1 MNDIDK
7 NSWPSM
13 YLKKIIFND
22 NSEIEL
28 NRNDIILFVG
38 ANNVGK
44 SQVLK
49 DIADQFINTNN
60 KKVVIQDIDIEEEN
74 IDFKTVSNYLKS
86 HFSYDDKSRCY
97 SIAIPNG
104 EINHF
109 GKDFLKEDYF
119 SSGSAYSFL
128 FTYLNTENRLNITKP
143 IICNSVLDYWSLNIM
158 RQLEKNRYAI
168 DDLNNLLF
176 LIFGIGIDVY
186 EDFINSQFIKMYKIG
201 NQEIIKKTVS
211 TNRRDSLEELKK
223 LENLYDQGDGIRS
236 AVAILA
242 SLIVS
247 NHTLYLIDEP
257 ETFLHP
263 PQAKMLGRNIVQVS
277 KDKQCFISTHNI
289 DLIRGVLEEDASRV
303 KIIKI
308 DRQEKINTFNII
320 DNKSIAKLS
329 TDKNLKYTN
338 VLNGLFYKQIVLCE
352 NESDCKFYSTILE
365 ELDLKTYQNTLFC
378 AVGGKDQ
385 FKLIVPLL
393 INLNIKWR
401 VIADIDLIN
410 NIDKL
415 KQLLNAIEP
424 RSYDSISNSHKLFLS
439 EFEEKKDQTVKKQ
452 KDIKKEIINIF
463 TNDDYMTDEQ
473 VKKIRRL
480 LKKTSSLKELKVGGK
495 NILPAGNC
503 INYFE
508 EIIHFLADNNIY
520 ILECGEIE
528 RLVPNIE
535 AHGNS
540 WVEKVFDQY
549 DDINEKVYDN
559 AKDFLRKVFNFNIQ

>member
-74 IDFKTVSNYLKS
+74 IDFKTVGNYLKS

-143 IICNSVLDYWSLNIM
+143 IICNNVLDYWSLNIM

>member
-1 MNDIDK
+1 
-7 NSWPSM
+7 
-13 YLKKIIFND
+13 
-22 NSEIEL
+22 
-28 NRNDIILFVG
+28 
-38 ANNVGK
+38 
-44 SQVLK
+44 
-49 DIADQFINTNN
+49 
-60 KKVVIQDIDIEEEN
+60 
-74 IDFKTVSNYLKS
+74 
-86 HFSYDDKSRCY
+86 
-97 SIAIPNG
+97 
-104 EINHF
+104 
-109 GKDFLKEDYF
+109 
-119 SSGSAYSFL
+119 
-128 FTYLNTENRLNITKP
+128 
-143 IICNSVLDYWSLNIM
+143 M

-308 DRQEKINTFNII
+308 DRQENINTFNII
-320 DNKSIAKLS
+320 DNNSIAKLS

-463 TNDDYMTDEQ
+463 
-473 VKKIRRL
+473 L
-480 LKKTSSLKELKVGGK
+480 
-495 NILPAGNC
+495 
-503 INYFE
+503 IN
-508 EIIHFLADNNIY
+508 HLTHVHSMV
-520 ILECGEIE
+520 
-528 RLVPNIE
+528 R
-535 AHGNS
+535 
-540 WVEKVFDQY
+540 
-549 DDINEKVYDN
+549 IN
-559 AKDFLRKVFNFNIQ
+559 

>member
-1 MNDIDK
+1 
-7 NSWPSM
+7 
-13 YLKKIIFND
+13 
-22 NSEIEL
+22 
-28 NRNDIILFVG
+28 
-38 ANNVGK
+38 
-44 SQVLK
+44 
-49 DIADQFINTNN
+49 
-60 KKVVIQDIDIEEEN
+60 
-74 IDFKTVSNYLKS
+74 
-86 HFSYDDKSRCY
+86 
-97 SIAIPNG
+97 
-104 EINHF
+104 
-109 GKDFLKEDYF
+109 
-119 SSGSAYSFL
+119 
-128 FTYLNTENRLNITKP
+128 
-143 IICNSVLDYWSLNIM
+143 M

-308 DRQEKINTFNII
+308 DRQENINTFNII

-520 ILECGEIE
+520 VLECGEIE

-549 DDINEKVYDN
+549 DDINEKVYDK

>member
-74 IDFKTVSNYLKS
+74 IDFKTVGNYLES

-143 IICNSVLDYWSLNIM
+143 IICNNVLDYWSLNIM

-308 DRQEKINTFNII
+308 DRQENINTFNLI

-463 TNDDYMTDEQ
+463 TNDDYMSDEQ

-520 ILECGEIE
+520 VLECGEIE

>member
-74 IDFKTVSNYLKS
+74 IDFKTVGNYLKS

-143 IICNSVLDYWSLNIM
+143 IICNNVLDYWSLNIM

-247 NHTLYLIDEP
+247 NHALYLIDEP

-308 DRQEKINTFNII
+308 DRQENINTFNII
-320 DNKSIAKLS
+320 DNKN
-329 TDKNLKYTN
+329 DTN
-338 VLNGLFYKQIVLCE
+338 VSAF
-352 NESDCKFYSTILE
+352 
-365 ELDLKTYQNTLFC
+365 
-378 AVGGKDQ
+378 
-385 FKLIVPLL
+385 
-393 INLNIKWR
+393 
-401 VIADIDLIN
+401 
-410 NIDKL
+410 
-415 KQLLNAIEP
+415 
-424 RSYDSISNSHKLFLS
+424 
-439 EFEEKKDQTVKKQ
+439 
-452 KDIKKEIINIF
+452 
-463 TNDDYMTDEQ
+463 
-473 VKKIRRL
+473 
-480 LKKTSSLKELKVGGK
+480 
-495 NILPAGNC
+495 
-503 INYFE
+503 
-508 EIIHFLADNNIY
+508 
-520 ILECGEIE
+520 
-528 RLVPNIE
+528 
-535 AHGNS
+535 S
-540 WVEKVFDQY
+540 WP
-549 DDINEKVYDN
+549 
-559 AKDFLRKVFNFNIQ
+559 

>member
-74 IDFKTVSNYLKS
+74 IDFKTVGNYLKS

-143 IICNSVLDYWSLNIM
+143 IICNNVLDYWSLNIM

-308 DRQEKINTFNII
+308 DRQENINTFNII

-415 KQLLNAIEP
+415 KQLLNAIEL

-520 ILECGEIE
+520 VLECGEIE

>member
-74 IDFKTVSNYLKS
+74 IDFKTVGNYLKS

-143 IICNSVLDYWSLNIM
+143 IICNNVLDYWSLNIM

-308 DRQEKINTFNII
+308 DRQENINTFNII

-520 ILECGEIE
+520 VLECGEIE

>member
-1 MNDIDK
+1 M
-7 NSWPSM
+7 
-13 YLKKIIFND
+13 
-22 NSEIEL
+22 
-28 NRNDIILFVG
+28 
-38 ANNVGK
+38 
-44 SQVLK
+44 
-49 DIADQFINTNN
+49 
-60 KKVVIQDIDIEEEN
+60 
-74 IDFKTVSNYLKS
+74 
-86 HFSYDDKSRCY
+86 
-97 SIAIPNG
+97 
-104 EINHF
+104 
-109 GKDFLKEDYF
+109 
-119 SSGSAYSFL
+119 
-128 FTYLNTENRLNITKP
+128 
-143 IICNSVLDYWSLNIM
+143 
-158 RQLEKNRYAI
+158 
-168 DDLNNLLF
+168 
-176 LIFGIGIDVY
+176 
-186 EDFINSQFIKMYKIG
+186 
-201 NQEIIKKTVS
+201 
-211 TNRRDSLEELKK
+211 
-223 LENLYDQGDGIRS
+223 
-236 AVAILA
+236 
-242 SLIVS
+242 
-247 NHTLYLIDEP
+247 
-257 ETFLHP
+257 
-263 PQAKMLGRNIVQVS
+263 QVS

-308 DRQEKINTFNII
+308 DRQENINTFNII

-415 KQLLNAIEP
+415 KQLLNAIEL

-520 ILECGEIE
+520 VLECGEIE